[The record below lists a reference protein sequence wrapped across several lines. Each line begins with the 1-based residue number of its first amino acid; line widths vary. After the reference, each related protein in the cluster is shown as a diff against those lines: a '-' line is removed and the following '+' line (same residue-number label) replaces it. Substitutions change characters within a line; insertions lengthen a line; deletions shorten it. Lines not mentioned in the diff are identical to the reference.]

1 MGFPFLPLDISK
13 RFAKTVVFFMT
24 GYELYIFFLCLIV
37 FVSLTA
43 LLTALLYILLKQG
56 HKLIFHGI
64 EDERIKAEYIKR
76 QKESSLLR
84 VVSTFLTLVILGAVL
99 AAFSISVYL
108 QVTEKTHVAGIPMP
122 KVVMSPS
129 MEKVHDNNTY
139 VEKNGLTDQIAMF
152 DLILVQEMPDEFDLK
167 LYDIVVYEDSE
178 GNMIIHRIIQI
189 YEPSS
194 DNPDQRGFVL
204 RGDANLHSDER
215 VVTYDQMR
223 GIYKGE
229 RIPYVGSFFAFMQS
243 PAGYLC
249 ILLIIIAVIAAPI
262 MEKKLWEA
270 KLNRLKV
277 IGFGPFAWSRPKKK
291 CRFWT
296 WMRAIF
302 LFGAFVA
309 VPAVENRLW
318 KQTLGRTRAVRMLG
332 NKTKKVYRTYRTYKT

>member
-1 MGFPFLPLDISK
+1 M
-13 RFAKTVVFFMT
+13 
-24 GYELYIFFLCLIV
+24 
-37 FVSLTA
+37 
-43 LLTALLYILLKQG
+43 
-56 HKLIFHGI
+56 
-64 EDERIKAEYIKR
+64 
-76 QKESSLLR
+76 
-84 VVSTFLTLVILGAVL
+84 VSTFVTLVILGAVL

-152 DLILVQEMPDEFDLK
+152 DLIFVQEMPDEFDLK

-249 ILLIIIAVIAAPI
+249 ILLIIIAVIATPI

-270 KLNRLKV
+270 KVARLKT
-277 IGFGPFAWSRPKKK
+277 IGFGPFAAYGRKKK
-291 CRFWT
+291 WRSSWI
-296 WMRAIF
+296 RPLLIF
-302 LFGAFVA
+302 ATFIS
-309 VPAVENRLW
+309 VPFVENKLW
-318 KQTLGRTRAVRMLG
+318 KATKQRWSFLGLFSAP
-332 NKTKKVYRTYRTYKT
+332 TKRRKVMRRQQITFKK